1 MILKKK
7 SNEYNSYDI
16 ELMDEDKVLSIRQT
30 GDDYTWFI
38 RLNDY
43 SHITDVDFVIPA
55 SEEVYPLFRQLYERI
70 VSGNVLGYDKIDDKI
85 RESMEMETHT
95 TWYKNIVR
103 DGEIKIMCDA
113 YPMAVPNI
121 LTIKKVEGAINLSFK
136 KVESERE
143 HKTKYY
149 ISINIRQSGS
159 RIYDFA
165 NPFKLLFRELQLVKE
180 TDIPMKKLD
189 AKNM

>member
-16 ELMDEDKVLSIRQT
+16 ELIDEDKVLSIRQT

-55 SEEVYPLFRQLYERI
+55 SEEVYPLFRELYERI
-70 VSGNVLGYDKIDDKI
+70 VSGNVLGYDKIDEKI

-95 TWYKNIVR
+95 SWYKNTVK
-103 DGEIKIMCDA
+103 DGVITIMCDA

-121 LTIKKVEGAINLSFK
+121 LTIKCEDDAVSLGFK

-143 HKTKYY
+143 HKTKYL

-159 RIYDFA
+159 RIYDLA

-180 TDIPMKKLD
+180 NDVPMKKMD
-189 AKNM
+189 TKNI